1 MTPSKILQPKRSL
14 YESVQKVL
22 DPSIAFTATYLSA
35 NIPSYHSAYYTEAQT
50 ALQNSADLSTL
61 ESIGIGQQ
69 VHVTRLSALLNSL
82 DLEQRTLADLKNTIY
97 KRYFSFSIT
106 SLFDKPKNEEA
117 YTLFFSTLREIQ
129 QTINQDIETIAKYKK
144 DISSVY
150 NKLSFYYD
158 LFKLLSKEA
167 IERKLMTKEEL
178 PTSIIAARIVSLNTS
193 KTVLDQLSQVVNIKL
208 TALTTEKEN
217 ITQCFTVLK
226 VALDVLQQQNKK
238 EFEDHFKSFLKQ

>member
-14 YESVQKVL
+14 YDSVQKAL
-22 DPSIAFTATYLSA
+22 DPSIAFTSTYLST
-35 NIPSYHSAYYTEAQT
+35 NIPSYHSAYYIEAQT

-61 ESIGIGQQ
+61 ESIGVGQQ
-69 VHVTRLSALLNSL
+69 AHVTRLSALLNSL

-106 SLFDKPKNEEA
+106 NLFDKPKVEEA

-129 QTINQDIETIAKYKK
+129 QTINQDIETVTKYQK
-144 DISSVY
+144 DILSVY

-158 LFKLLSKEA
+158 LFKLLSKEVV
-167 IERKLMTKEEL
+167 ERELMTKEEL
-178 PTSIIAARIVSLNTS
+178 PTSIIAARIVSLTTS

-226 VALDVLQQQNKK
+226 VALDILQQQNKK
-238 EFEDHFKSFLKQ
+238 EFEDRFKSFLKQ